1 MISGAEALIA
11 PGRINP
17 IYLEGKLLPLQAST
31 AAELGLKDGQVVQA
45 SVKLQNEQPMLI
57 LQGRSLPA
65 PGIQASQVGESI
77 WLRVQN
83 GALVPISSQP
93 VVPRIATLL
102 YRPDVSTE
110 LSQLFQKG
118 TQTYFSVP
126 VNRQICKL
134 RGEAF
139 HCSLHHWTPRPCQYR
154 VVAVVSKRNP
164 RLFAQYCSAARFASP
179 VARLAIV
186 HGTTD
191 TDGIK
196 ASNDGGNGG

>member
-1 MISGAEALIA
+1 MISGAEALLA

-45 SVKLQNEQPMLI
+45 SIKLQNEQPMII
-57 LQGRSLPA
+57 LQGRTLPA

-83 GALVPISSQP
+83 GALVPISAQP

-102 YRPDVSTE
+102 YRPDVSTD

-118 TQTYFSVP
+118 TLDSLLNTVQRPDLQAQWRGLQLSMAQLAP
-126 VNRQICKL
+126 MALRQAMMGAMGAEVWLARGLQPPFQDAKQLL
-134 RGEAF
+134 RKIIAE
-139 HCSLHHWTPRPCQYR
+139 LNLY
-154 VVAVVSKRNP
+154 N
-164 RLFAQYCSAARFASP
+164 L
-179 VARLAIV
+179 
-186 HGTTD
+186 
-191 TDGIK
+191 
-196 ASNDGGNGG
+196 